1 MFNKVTKVFT
11 EISDISVHSQPK
23 INKDKFP
30 FITDSE
36 SIKYLGINIT
46 KI

>member
-11 EISDISVHSQPK
+11 KISDISVHSWPK
-23 INKDKFP
+23 TNKDKFP
-30 FITDSE
+30 LITDSE
-36 SIKYLGINIT
+36 SIKYPGINIT